1 MESQQVT
8 ESNLQK
14 NISPTG
20 KAESQINKQI
30 KRTKLKKIKKHWQL
44 YVLLAPA
51 LLYFLVFKYYPM
63 YGVQI
68 AFKNFVATKGIWG
81 SEWVGFDHFIR
92 FFNSYYFWDL
102 MWNTLSIN
110 LFQLALFPISIIVA
124 LSLNELRD
132 SKFKKAAQTITYAPH
147 FISVVVFVGMLVA
160 FLDPLTGIVNHFIQL
175 LGFEPI
181 DFMTNPAWFKA
192 IYVFSGEWQ
201 NLGWGAIIYLA
212 ALAGIDPQLHEAAKV
227 DGATR
232 LQRILHI
239 NLPGIMP
246 TIIILLILNMG
257 NFMTVGFEK
266 ILLMQNPLNL
276 EASQVIQTYVYDIGI
291 LTGQFS
297 YSTAVGLFNSV
308 INLIILVFFNRLAR
322 KTGTSLW

>member
-1 MESQQVT
+1 MKIET
-8 ESNLQK
+8 DDLK
-14 NISPTG
+14 TTISKGAPKKRKVRTQRMG
-20 KAESQINKQI
+20 KII
-30 KRTKLKKIKKHWQL
+30 KHWQL
-44 YVLLAPA
+44 YILLAPA
-51 LLYFLVFKYYPM
+51 IIYFLVFKYYPM

-68 AFKNFVATKGIWG
+68 AFKNFRAVDGILG
-81 SEWVGFDHFIR
+81 SEWVGFEHFTR
-92 FFNSYYFWDL
+92 FFESYYFWDL

-110 LFQLALFPISIIVA
+110 LYQLLLFPVSIIVA

-132 SKFKKAAQTITYAPH
+132 GKFKKTAQTITYAPH
-147 FISVVVFVGMLVA
+147 FISVVVFVGMLIA
-160 FLDPLTGIVNHFIQL
+160 FLDPATGIINHFIQL

-181 DFMTNPAWFKA
+181 DFMTSPAWFKT
-192 IYVFSGEWQ
+192 IFVFSGEWQ

-232 LQRILHI
+232 LQRIWHI

-257 NFMTVGFEK
+257 NFMSVGFEK

-276 EASQVIQTYVYDIGI
+276 EASQVIQTYVYDIG
-291 LTGQFS
+291 LLNGQFS

-308 INLIILVFFNRLAR
+308 INFIILIVFNRLAR
-322 KTGTSLW
+322 RTGTSLW